1 MHVNQPSGLTGY
13 ERVQKSLE
21 LNRRG
26 GDLKSEYDEPSLTG
40 AQVAARLNRSGAGWS
55 DRNRNGK
62 TELTYEFSTAQP
74 RLSEEYRAS
83 LSEHNVEK
91 IIPLTS
97 RQKEFVRKAQQ
108 EYADVANVTFTPKV
122 GGVGEGH
129 LTYRAYSTGNRA
141 AAAEA
146 FAYAPIPGNGEHQ
159 GEVWLRHLDRNTK
172 FSTLEGSNEG
182 FITEER
188 WRSSLIHEM
197 GHGLGLDHPHAEED
211 EALEPSD
218 YLENRKNYTV
228 MSYNTPLLD
237 SDDEEGKVPV
247 SLMMDDM
254 QAIQSK
260 YGANYSTRSGNTVYG
275 FNSNTNREH
284 YSLNS
289 SQDKPLFAVWD
300 GGGWDTLDFSE
311 FRQNQMINLNAGS
324 LSSVG
329 GLHPNVGIA
338 HGVTIEEARG
348 GKGKNILIGN
358 AAFNVLRGGPHKDFL
373 YGGSGGAQMWGGKG
387 ADTFVF
393 DTTSSGKPNLVMDFV
408 SGQDKIDLCGMRRQ
422 SGPLN
427 LVSRLPLDRTKPQ
440 NPNDP
445 TFITK
450 PGDVLV
456 NYDRTGQQTL
466 LRMDTTGDGKMDM
479 QIYVRGKV
487 RREDIVV

>member
-1 MHVNQPSGLTGY
+1 MRVDQMPATGY
-13 ERVQKSLE
+13 NIVQHVLKESK
-21 LNRRG
+21 RG
-26 GDLKSEYDEPSLTG
+26 AGKKSEDGDPSFTST
-40 AQVAARLNRSGAGWS
+40 QVAGLINRYKDSRWH
-55 DRNRNGK
+55 DRNHNGK
-62 TELTYEFSTAQP
+62 TELTYEFSTVKPQWF
-74 RLSEEYRAS
+74 EESDLGKRG
-83 LSEHNVEK
+83 EIEK
-91 IIPLTS
+91 IIPLS
-97 RQKEFVRKAQQ
+97 LSQQAFIRKAQQ
-108 EYADVANVTFTPKV
+108 EYADVANVTFTEKA
-122 GGVGEGH
+122 GGRGEGH
-129 LTYRAYSTGNRA
+129 LTYRGYISSDETSPVAGMGY
-141 AAAEA
+141 
-146 FAYAPIPGNGEHQ
+146 IPGPFYSKEQ
-159 GEVWLRHLDRNTK
+159 GTIWMKNLDPDN
-172 FSTLEGSNEG
+172 LAPPEEAG
-182 FITEER
+182 FR
-188 WRSSLIHEM
+188 DNYWRSVLIHEL
-197 GHGLGLDHPHAEED
+197 GHGLGMAHTHSEENEKPEIPRYIEQSRTYSIMGYDSPILDETEDTPH
-211 EALEPSD
+211 
-218 YLENRKNYTV
+218 
-228 MSYNTPLLD
+228 
-237 SDDEEGKVPV
+237 PV
-247 SLMMDDM
+247 SLMLDDI

-260 YGANYSTRSGNTVYG
+260 YGANYSTRKGNTTYG
-275 FNSNTNREH
+275 FNSNTDRDH
-284 YSLNS
+284 YSLKT

-311 FRQNQMINLNAGS
+311 FTQDQTINLNEGS

-329 GLHPNVGIA
+329 GLERNVGIA

-348 GKGKNILIGN
+348 GQGKNTLIGN
-358 AAFNVLRGGPHKDFL
+358 TAFNILRGGRDRDIL

>member
-1 MHVNQPSGLTGY
+1 MMHVNQPSGLTGY
-13 ERVQKSLE
+13 ERVQKALE

-26 GDLKSEYDEPSLTG
+26 GDLKSEDDEPSLTG

-74 RLSEEYRAS
+74 RLSKEYRAS
-83 LSEHNVEK
+83 LSKNNVEK

-108 EYADVANVTFTPKV
+108 EYADVANVTFTQKV

-141 AAAEA
+141 AAAEG
-146 FAYAPIPGNGEHQ
+146 FAYAPIPDNGEHQ

-172 FSTLEGSNEG
+172 FSTLEGSNED
-182 FITEER
+182 FTEEH
-188 WRSSLIHEM
+188 WRSNLIHEM
-197 GHGLGLDHPHAEED
+197 GHGLGLDHPHAEKD

-218 YLENRKNYTV
+218 YLENWNNYTV
-228 MSYNTPLLD
+228 MSYNTPLL
-237 SDDEEGKVPV
+237 STAEESVSPV
-247 SLMMDDM
+247 SLMIDDM
-254 QAIQSK
+254 AGIQSK
-260 YGANYSTRSGNTVYG
+260 YGANYSTRKGNTVYG
-275 FNSNTNREH
+275 FNSNTHRDH
-284 YSLNS
+284 YSLKT

-311 FRQNQMINLNAGS
+311 FTQDQTINLNEGS

-329 GLHPNVGIA
+329 GLVGNVGIA

-358 AAFNVLRGGPHKDFL
+358 AAFNVLRGGGNRDLL
-373 YGGSGGAQMWGGKG
+373 YGGSGGAQMWGGEG

-408 SGQDKIDLCGMRRQ
+408 SGQDKIDLSGMRRQ

-456 NYDRTGQQTL
+456 SYDRTGQQTL

-487 RREDIVV
+487 GREDIVV